1 MESLLVKQEK
11 YLESGIHIG
20 TKMKVAAMNPFIY
33 RKRNDGL
40 YVLDLRK
47 VDESLR
53 AAAEEVAKHDP
64 ADMLVVASR
73 IYSGYAAAKF
83 AKFLGCKVILGRFI
97 PGTLTNVSRPYFI
110 EPKFLLVCDP
120 KAEKQ
125 AIVEAVQMSIPVCGL
140 CDTDNFT
147 GGVTSIIPCN
157 NKGRRSLA
165 LVFYLLAREYHMKR
179 NLISSY
185 DEFKLTSEDFESDD
199 AYLSLMG
206 GVKEVDS
213 EEDAEQASE
222 SQDAQGK
229 SKEEEGAPAADVQA
243 EHKKPRKRKTA
254 HKKEEGEE
262 KKPGEAAE

>member
-73 IYSGYAAAKF
+73 TYSGYAAAKF

-147 GGVTSIIPCN
+147 GGVSSIIPCN

-206 GVKEVDS
+206 GVKETDS
-213 EEDAEQASE
+213 EEETPEPQE
-222 SQDAQGK
+222 REGE
-229 SKEEEGAPAADVQA
+229 SKEAQDAPAADKQA
-243 EHKKPRKRKTA
+243 EHKKPRKRKT
-254 HKKEEGEE
+254 HKKEEEDS
-262 KKPGEAAE
+262 AE